1 MYISIQ
7 INTYTHIHIIQV
19 RRQMECNLVIT
30 CLYFQVGYQIKT
42 RVQELGHGCIYLV
55 QKAGALQLS
64 PTDSFSKRELIECA
78 RSVMEKVNQRS
89 SAQSVFFFNSF

>member
-1 MYISIQ
+1 MVAVSFEAIL
-7 INTYTHIHIIQV
+7 
-19 RRQMECNLVIT
+19 R
-30 CLYFQVGYQIKT
+30 FQVAFQIKT

-78 RSVMEKVNQRS
+78 QAVTEKVGNLVRNR
-89 SAQSVFFFNSF
+89 QSMFDFLVKYMKFFKG